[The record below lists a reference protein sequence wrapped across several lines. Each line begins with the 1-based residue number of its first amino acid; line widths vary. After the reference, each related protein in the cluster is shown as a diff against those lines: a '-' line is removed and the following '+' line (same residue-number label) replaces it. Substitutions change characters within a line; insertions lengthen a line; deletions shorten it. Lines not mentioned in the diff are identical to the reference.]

1 MKANDY
7 LNIKINI
14 KNKKQIIKFIKELE
28 KLGNK
33 YGYTFIN
40 GLIKEGYIT
49 ISVSDLLE
57 LEYEIER

>member
-1 MKANDY
+1 MEFRFY
-7 LNIKINI
+7 I
-14 KNKKQIIKFIKELE
+14 KNEKQIIKFIKELE